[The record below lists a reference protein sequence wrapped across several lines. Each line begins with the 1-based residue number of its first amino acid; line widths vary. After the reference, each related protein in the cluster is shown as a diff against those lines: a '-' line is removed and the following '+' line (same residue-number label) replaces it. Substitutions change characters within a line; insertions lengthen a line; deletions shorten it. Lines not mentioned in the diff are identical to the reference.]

1 MAHAMALFTLLLTG
15 SCAHVPTVPRAQSRR
30 ALLLGG
36 AASLLCSGCAPARA
50 ADGGMTAAQRNL
62 ASLNAGS
69 RSLSEAG
76 VAEGDLV
83 AELLRR
89 TEANKERNA
98 AIVKQQTEA
107 NAFTAVGGQ
116 VERRLV
122 TDLDGKNQYLDAKQ
136 IRELTQQRRI
146 ACAPSVM
153 EACRMIE
160 PGLGDAPLLDI
171 PAAKKLECDANGRQ
185 CKFR

>member
-1 MAHAMALFTLLLTG
+1 MMAMLALLLSG
-15 SCAHVPTVPRAQSRR
+15 SCAHVPAVPHAPSRR

-36 AASLLCSGCAPARA
+36 ATSLLCSGCAPARA
-50 ADGGMTAAQRNL
+50 AADGEMTAAQATL
-62 ASLNAGS
+62 SSLNAGS

-122 TDLDGKNQYLDAKQ
+122 TDLDGTNRYLDAKQ
-136 IRELTQQRRI
+136 VRELTQQRLER
-146 ACAPSVM
+146 ADHHQPHGRV
-153 EACRMIE
+153 
-160 PGLGDAPLLDI
+160 
-171 PAAKKLECDANGRQ
+171 PA
-185 CKFR
+185 